1 MQSRVADAL
10 SWLEDLAA
18 KQAAAPLHEDPLLR
32 AADVASKLQRTADLV
47 KRLADTPKPKD
58 KKPPAKGKNFKFENV
73 TFNSNDGDGEELNLE
88 DFIKIEVPEGS
99 DDQASSNGGSEEQ
112 QEPNEEESSGKKKVE
127 DL

>member
-18 KQAAAPLHEDPLLR
+18 KQTAAPLHEDPLLR

-58 KKPPAKGKNFKFENV
+58 KKPPANGKNFKFENV

-88 DFIKIEVPEGS
+88 DFIKIEVPQGS